1 MKENTTARQRNWT
14 CHQVLEE
21 KPNEEGSHGDQRNG
35 PKENLKS
42 TISIHFTVAW
52 NSLTPPGDFSAARN
66 ADLHMLEPGAE
77 CSW

>member
-1 MKENTTARQRNWT
+1 MKKAAMGIKEMVQRKIS
-14 CHQVLEE
+14 
-21 KPNEEGSHGDQRNG
+21 KP
-35 PKENLKS
+35 

-66 ADLHMLEPGAE
+66 ADLHMFEPGAE

>member
-1 MKENTTARQRNWT
+1 MKKAAMGIKEMVQRK
-14 CHQVLEE
+14 V
-21 KPNEEGSHGDQRNG
+21 S
-35 PKENLKS
+35 KS

-52 NSLTPPGDFSAARN
+52 ISLTPPGDFSARN